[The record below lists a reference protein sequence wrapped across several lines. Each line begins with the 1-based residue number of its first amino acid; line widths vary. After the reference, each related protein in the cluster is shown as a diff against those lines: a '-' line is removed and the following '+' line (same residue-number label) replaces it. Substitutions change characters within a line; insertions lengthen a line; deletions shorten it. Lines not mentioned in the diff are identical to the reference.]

1 MSSIRNE
8 STTHAMVSDRLDR
21 LSLRA
26 LAHGELAAIH
36 ARGFFSAGP
45 LEDIANRL
53 DDVITYGVN
62 PYSQQVGCLGIS
74 FHFSSGKPDLREIYH
89 RDARAWEQTLREFS
103 LPHQSPA
110 DSLEEAIR
118 SVWPAGLL
126 REDAVGRPMFAGIT
140 RLFHDGAGALPHRD
154 SLARDTGADH
164 PKAKNIRSQLA
175 AYLYLSTSDEGGEV
189 EVWTRRLSD
198 EEFEQVRIP
207 GTDDADRD
215 KLGLPDL
222 VIRPGSGD
230 LLIYD
235 AGLLHGA
242 SPARGGLR
250 ANVSMFLAC
259 RGDGVPMTCWS

>member
-1 MSSIRNE
+1 MSSIRY
-8 STTHAMVSDRLDR
+8 VSSKHDLVGDSLDNSN
-21 LSLRA
+21 LQA
-26 LAHGELAAIH
+26 LANGELAAIH
-36 ARGFFSAGP
+36 VRGFLPSGP
-45 LEDIANRL
+45 LKDIANRL
-53 DDVITYGVN
+53 DGVITYGVN

-74 FHFSSGKPDLREIYH
+74 FHYSAGKPELREIYH
-89 RDARAWEQTLREFS
+89 RDARVWEQTLRDLS
-103 LPHQSPA
+103 SPHQSPA

-118 SVWPAGLL
+118 AVWPAGLT

-154 SLARDTGADH
+154 SLARDAGADH
-164 PKAKNIRSQLA
+164 PKARNIRSQLA
-175 AYLYLSTSDEGGEV
+175 AYLYLSTSEEGGEV

-198 EEFEQVRIP
+198 DEFESVRIP

-222 VIRPGSGD
+222 IIRPASGD

-242 SPARGGLR
+242 APTRGGLR
-250 ANVSMFLAC
+250 ANVSMFLAY
-259 RGDGVPMTCWS
+259 RGEDIPMTCWS